1 MAKFYGKGLLQ
12 PYSCEM
18 ELSKPVFVYDLDAM
32 LGLPEDY
39 TGSLIAVRGSRKLND
54 GDLVYDDDDIIL
66 FLATLG
72 G

>member
-1 MAKFYGKGLLQ
+1 MAKFIGKGLLE
-12 PYSCEM
+12 PYSNEIVLT
-18 ELSKPVFVYDLDAM
+18 EPVTTYSLKFL
-32 LGLPEDY
+32 LRLPEDL
-39 TGSLIAVRGSRKLND
+39 SENIIAVRGSRKLND